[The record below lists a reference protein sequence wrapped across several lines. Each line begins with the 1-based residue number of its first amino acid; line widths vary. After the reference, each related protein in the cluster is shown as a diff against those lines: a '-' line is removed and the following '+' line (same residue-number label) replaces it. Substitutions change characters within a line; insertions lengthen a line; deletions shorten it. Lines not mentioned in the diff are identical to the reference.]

1 MKLFRLIDRLH
12 RFTRSFGPDR
22 GEPSGVLLLNCGGLG
37 DTVLFSHVLP
47 KFMALANKGETATV
61 LMRNDGAKTSFL
73 FPKSVSTLTVD
84 FKQLRRLGYR
94 KKILNQLYQANYRMV
109 VHTDFLRH
117 PDLDEALVAAADAPE
132 TAAMEPRSWPKYDK
146 ALSRNRALYRR
157 LYGSGPA
164 LKDKI
169 LRWNDFANWL
179 CGTDSPAPKALT
191 PTEQLPEPATKSGPL
206 VLIQPFSAVKLKQSP
221 VALYKKIIQALPEGT
236 DIRLTGAPGDLN
248 SNPDYRPLL
257 DLPGVTFDDSTF
269 EGIMPALRA
278 ADLVISVDTAMMH
291 LAVAA
296 GAPTLCLGSAAY
308 VGEIVP
314 YAPETTPPNVRF
326 LYQTMPC
333 EGCLGDCSL
342 PLDRGMFHCVA
353 QLSEETVLAAVREM
367 LET

>member
-1 MKLFRLIDRLH
+1 VKLFRLIDRLH

-47 KFMALANKGETATV
+47 KFMALAIQGETVTV
-61 LMRNDGAKTSFL
+61 LLRNDGAKTSFL

-84 FKQLRRLGYR
+84 FKQLRRAGYR
-94 KKILNQLYQANYRMV
+94 KQILNQVYQANYRMV

-117 PDLDEALVAAADAPE
+117 PDLDEALVAAANAPE
-132 TAAMEPRSWPKYDK
+132 TAAMEPRFWPKYDT
-146 ALSRNRALYRR
+146 ALAHNRALYQR
-157 LYGSGPA
+157 LFDSGPA

-169 LRWNDFANWL
+169 LRWNEFANWL
-179 CGTDSPAPKALT
+179 CRTDSTAPRAVTPAAF
-191 PTEQLPEPATKSGPL
+191 LPEPAAKSGPL

-221 VALYKKIIQALPEGT
+221 AALYEKIIHALPEGT

-248 SNPDYRPLL
+248 DNPDYRPLL

-269 EGIMPALRA
+269 EGILPALRA

-296 GAPTLCLGSAAY
+296 SAPTLCLASAAY

-326 LYQTMPC
+326 IYQTMPC
-333 EGCLGDCSL
+333 EGCLGDCTQ
-342 PLDRGMFHCVA
+342 PLDRGMFQCVA
-353 QLSEETVLAAVREM
+353 RLSEETVLAAVREM
-367 LET
+367 LTT